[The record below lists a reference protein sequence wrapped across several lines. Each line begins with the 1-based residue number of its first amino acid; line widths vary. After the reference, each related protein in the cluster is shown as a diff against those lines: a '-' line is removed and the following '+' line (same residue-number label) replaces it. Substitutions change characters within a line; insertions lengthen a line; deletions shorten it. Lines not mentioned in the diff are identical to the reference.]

1 MIISKDLF
9 ILGDEYLTMPRQDK
23 YAVCSN
29 RRLESSSSGGCRLA
43 QGSNGGAS
51 GGCGGG
57 SGGHASAAAAA
68 VAAARPVELA
78 FRGLS
83 VSCGTK
89 AILQDVSGL
98 VRPGEM
104 LAVMGPSG
112 SGKTTLLNALAGRL
126 RTDAG
131 VTLLNGEPLNKQL
144 RRRIC
149 YVLQQDIFFPDL
161 TLRQTLNYTAQL
173 RLPESMSYHE
183 KMEHVNQII
192 DVLDLSRCQDTIIG
206 DVMKRGLS
214 GGEKKRASIA
224 CELLTNPTVMLI
236 DEPTSG
242 LDSSTAHSLMSTL
255 KEYAHKENKTLVITV
270 HQPSSQIFYMFDKL
284 LLLCNGQ
291 TAYYGDVNKVV
302 DFFSSIGLQIQQHFN
317 PADFILE
324 QVKRSA
330 EIQEKIIMSAQELR
344 KHPDYPKQLLES
356 SEVYHS
362 QEEVGSQCNYNGAS
376 ANGVNCPQCHKHVW
390 KTFQHKHA
398 EDDSCH
404 KELQGDSQQYVWAI
418 SEEDKPGTEK
428 SKQVELRVMLDPEKK
443 IPTVYSKIAIRD
455 EEDSGRSSWSE
466 VGSSVFSSQDDLGH
480 EQKWPTSFWTQVS
493 VLTRRN
499 FLEAK
504 GRMLSKLNWVQTI
517 GLGVVC
523 GLIWFQVDRTED
535 TIADIRGWIFFSTTY
550 WMLFALFGA
559 LISFPP
565 EREVI
570 NKERAS
576 GAYRL
581 SAYYLAKMIG
591 ELPLTL
597 TLPSAFHLIAYPMLG
612 FHSAHT
618 FLSLWGFLV
627 LSTVVSQSVGLFIG
641 ASCTDL
647 QVSVTVSALYSL
659 STMLFGGYYA
669 SSLPHW
675 LRWLQ
680 YFSMVHYAF
689 QNMHIVEFSSG
700 PDVRCVS
707 RNSHFTACNTGGSII
722 PVEDIIG
729 DHGMPLPIW
738 ANTLVLISFLVFFRA
753 LGYLTLRYIHKPK

>member
-1 MIISKDLF
+1 MRGMKRTKPPPKRQKRPSIQGAPLRDWVLF
-9 ILGDEYLTMPRQDK
+9 YYYYYCRRRYYVHHPAKTCSLSLLHFPALGRSLLSDYALRQR
-23 YAVCSN
+23 A
-29 RRLESSSSGGCRLA
+29 
-43 QGSNGGAS
+43 AS
-51 GGCGGG
+51 F
-57 SGGHASAAAAA
+57 AAAAA
-68 VAAARPVELA
+68 ASAACRPRFPV
-78 FRGLS
+78 RCCS
-83 VSCGTK
+83 SCRFP
-89 AILQDVSGL
+89 GL
-98 VRPGEM
+98 VLTPPHLPSCHIRPFSCSQDSRARKRAHA
-104 LAVMGPSG
+104 AVSAPLCEPYHNG
-112 SGKTTLLNALAGRL
+112 SGKTTLLNALAGRI
-126 RTDAG
+126 RMDSG
-131 VTLLNGEPLNKQL
+131 VVLLNSEPLNKQL

-161 TLRQTLNYTAQL
+161 TLRQTLNYTALL

-255 KEYAHKENKTLVITV
+255 KEYAHRENKTLVITV

-291 TAYYGDVNKVV
+291 TAYYGDINKVV

-324 QVKRSA
+324 QVKRSPD
-330 EIQEKIIMSAQELR
+330 IQDKIIMSAQELK
-344 KHPDYPKQLLES
+344 KHPDYPKQLLENA
-356 SEVYHS
+356 EVYPS
-362 QEEVGSQCNYNGAS
+362 AEDVESQCNYNGAA
-376 ANGVNCPQCHKHVW
+376 ANVVNCPQCHKHVW
-390 KTFQHKHA
+390 KTFQHKYGHL
-398 EDDSCH
+398 S
-404 KELQGDSQQYVWAI
+404 I
-418 SEEDKPGTEK
+418 
-428 SKQVELRVMLDPEKK
+428 LRYNEHG
-443 IPTVYSKIAIRD
+443 SIRD
-455 EEDSGRSSWSE
+455 DEDSGRSSWSE

-517 GLGVVC
+517 GLGIVC

-612 FHSAHT
+612 FHSAQT
-618 FLSLWGFLV
+618 FLSLWGFL
-627 LSTVVSQSVGLFIG
+627 SVGLFIG
-641 ASCTDL
+641 ATCTDL

-689 QNMHIVEFSSG
+689 QNMHIVEFSNG
-700 PDVRCVS
+700 PDVRCLS
-707 RNSHFTACNTGGSII
+707 RNSHFTACNTGGSVI

-729 DHGMPLPIW
+729 DHGTPLPIW
-738 ANTLVLISFLVFFRA
+738 ANTLVLISFLIFFRA
-753 LGYLTLRYIHKPK
+753 LGYLVLRYIHKPK

>member
-23 YAVCSN
+23 YAVCQAS
-29 RRLESSSSGGCRLA
+29 RRLESSSSGGGGGCRLA
-43 QGSNGGAS
+43 QGPS
-51 GGCGGG
+51 G
-57 SGGHASAAAAA
+57 SGCHGVGSSAAAQALSQ
-68 VAAARPVELA
+68 ARPVELA

-83 VSCGTK
+83 VSCGSK

-126 RTDAG
+126 RTDSG
-131 VTLLNGEPLNKQL
+131 CTLLNGEPLNKQL

-161 TLRQTLNYTAQL
+161 TLRQTLNYTARL
-173 RLPESMSYHE
+173 RLPESMSNQE

-192 DVLDLSRCQDTIIG
+192 DVLDLTRCQDTIIG

-214 GGEKKRASIA
+214 GGEKKRANIA

-255 KEYAHKENKTLVITV
+255 KEYAHKENKTLVVTV
-270 HQPSSQIFYMFDKL
+270 HQPSSQIFYMFDRL

-291 TAYYGDVNKVV
+291 TAYFGEVSKVV

-324 QVKRSA
+324 QVKRA
-330 EIQEKIIMSAQELR
+330 PEIQEKIIMHAQELR
-344 KHPDYPKQLLES
+344 KHPDYPKQLQES
-356 SEVYHS
+356 SPVYHS

-376 ANGVNCPQCHKHVW
+376 ANSVNCPQCHKHVW
-390 KTFQHKHA
+390 KTFHHKNP
-398 EDDSCH
+398 EEESCH
-404 KELQGDSQQYVWAI
+404 KGLQNGTQQQYLWAV
-418 SEEDKPGTEK
+418 SEDDKPGTEK

-455 EEDSGRSSWSE
+455 DEDSGRSSWSE
-466 VGSSVFSSQDDLGH
+466 AGSSVFSSQDDLGREH
-480 EQKWPTSFWTQVS
+480 KWPTSFWTQVS
-493 VLTRRN
+493 VLTQRN
-499 FLEAK
+499 FLEAR
-504 GRMLSKLNWVQTI
+504 GRMLSKLNWVQTV

-523 GLIWFQVDRTED
+523 GLIWFQVDRTEA

-591 ELPLTL
+591 ELPLTV

-612 FHSAHT
+612 FHSAQT

-641 ASCTDL
+641 ATCTDL

-669 SSLPHW
+669 SSLPPW
-675 LRWLQ
+675 MRWLQ
-680 YFSMVHYAF
+680 YLSMVHYAF

-700 PDVRCVS
+700 PDVRCLS
-707 RNSHFTACNTGGSII
+707 QNSHFRACHTGGTII
-722 PVEDIIG
+722 PAQDIIG
-729 DHGMPLPIW
+729 DHGTPLPIW
-738 ANTLVLISFLVFFRA
+738 ANTLVLLSFLVVFRL
-753 LGYLTLRYIHKPK
+753 LGYLVLRYIHRPK

>member
-1 MIISKDLF
+1 MASTEEAIASPARRVFCGKEAF
-9 ILGDEYLTMPRQDK
+9 S
-23 YAVCSN
+23 YAPPTS
-29 RRLESSSSGGCRLA
+29 
-43 QGSNGGAS
+43 
-51 GGCGGG
+51 
-57 SGGHASAAAAA
+57 
-68 VAAARPVELA
+68 
-78 FRGLS
+78 RGL
-83 VSCGTK
+83 
-89 AILQDVSGL
+89 
-98 VRPGEM
+98 
-104 LAVMGPSG
+104 G
-112 SGKTTLLNALAGRL
+112 SGKTTLLNALAGRI
-126 RTDAG
+126 RMDSG
-131 VTLLNGEPLNKQL
+131 VVLLNSEPLNKQL

-161 TLRQTLNYTAQL
+161 TLRQTLNYTALL

-214 GGEKKRASIA
+214 GGGEKKRASIA

-255 KEYAHKENKTLVITV
+255 KEYAHRENKTLVITV

-324 QVKRSA
+324 QVKRSPD
-330 EIQEKIIMSAQELR
+330 IQDKIITSAQELK
-344 KHPDYPKQLLES
+344 KHPDYPKQLLENA
-356 SEVYHS
+356 EVYPS
-362 QEEVGSQCNYNGAS
+362 PEDVESQCNYNGAA
-376 ANGVNCPQCHKHVW
+376 ANVVNCPQCHKHVW

-398 EDDSCH
+398 EEDSCH
-404 KELQGDSQQYVWAI
+404 KELHGDNQQYVWAV
-418 SEEDKPGTEK
+418 SEEDKPGAEK

-455 EEDSGRSSWSE
+455 DEDSGRSSWSE

-523 GLIWFQVDRTED
+523 GLIWFQVDRTEE

-612 FHSAHT
+612 FHSAQT
-618 FLSLWGFLV
+618 FVSLWGFLV

-641 ASCTDL
+641 ATCTDL

-659 STMLFGGYYA
+659 STMLFGG
-669 SSLPHW
+669 L
-675 LRWLQ
+675 LRLFPATLATQWTRRQ
-680 YFSMVHYAF
+680 VP
-689 QNMHIVEFSSG
+689 VEKFPLHG
-700 PDVRCVS
+700 MQHR
-707 RNSHFTACNTGGSII
+707 GSVI

-729 DHGMPLPIW
+729 DHGTPLPIW

-753 LGYLTLRYIHKPK
+753 LGYLVLRYIHKPK

>member
-1 MIISKDLF
+1 
-9 ILGDEYLTMPRQDK
+9 MPSPAAAALLQGNDPIRHVLD
-23 YAVCSN
+23 
-29 RRLESSSSGGCRLA
+29 SSSGRLPHGGVA
-43 QGSNGGAS
+43 GNQSGSTTGT
-51 GGCGGG
+51 
-57 SGGHASAAAAA
+57 HH
-68 VAAARPVELA
+68 VAPTRPVELA

-83 VSCGTK
+83 VSCGLSK
-89 AILQDVSGL
+89 VVLQDVSGL

-112 SGKTTLLNALAGRL
+112 SGKTTLLNALAGRVK
-126 RTDAG
+126 TDTG

-144 RRRIC
+144 KRRIC
-149 YVLQQDIFFPDL
+149 YVLQQDVFFPDL
-161 TLRQTLNYTAQL
+161 TLRQTLTYTAKL
-173 RLPESMSYHE
+173 RLPETMSNQE
-183 KMEHVNQII
+183 KEAHVNHII
-192 DVLDLSRCQDTIIG
+192 DILDLRRCQDTIIG

-214 GGEKKRASIA
+214 GGEKKRANIA

-255 KEYAHKENKTLVITV
+255 KEYAQKENKTLVVTV

-291 TAYYGDVNKVV
+291 TAYYGEVSKVV
-302 DFFSSIGLQIQQHFN
+302 DFFGNIGLHIQQHFN

-324 QVKRSA
+324 QVKRA
-330 EIQEKIIMSAQELR
+330 PEIQEKIIAAAQELR
-344 KHPDYPKQLLES
+344 KRPDYPKQLLEEN
-356 SEVYHS
+356 EVYSSH
-362 QEEVGSQCNYNGAS
+362 EVATQCDYTTAS
-376 ANGVNCPQCHKHVW
+376 AANVDCPQCHKQVW
-390 KTFQHKHA
+390 KNFHHRHSSEGQKDEENNA
-398 EDDSCH
+398 NP
-404 KELQGDSQQYVWAI
+404 QQYVWAI
-418 SEEDKPGTEK
+418 SEDDKSGTEK
-428 SKQVELRVMLDPEKK
+428 SKQVELRVMLDPDKK

-455 EEDSGRSSWSE
+455 DEDSGRSSWSE
-466 VGSSVFSSQDDLGH
+466 AGSSVFGSREDLREEH
-480 EQKWPTSFWTQVS
+480 KWPTSFWTQVS
-493 VLTRRN
+493 VLTQRN

-504 GRMLSKLNWVQTI
+504 GRMLSKLNWVQTV
-517 GLGVVC
+517 GLGIVC
-523 GLIWFQVDRTED
+523 GLIWFQIDRTEA
-535 TIADIRGWIFFSTTY
+535 TIPDIRGWIFFTTTY

-591 ELPLTL
+591 ELPLTV

-612 FHSAHT
+612 FHSAQT

-641 ASCTDL
+641 AAFTDL

-669 SSLPHW
+669 SSLPPW

-689 QNMHIVEFSSG
+689 QNMHMVEFSNG
-700 PDVRCVS
+700 PDVRCLPQ
-707 RNSHFTACNTGGSII
+707 NSHFAACNSGSSVI
-722 PVEDIIG
+722 PVQDIIQDNG
-729 DHGMPLPIW
+729 VPLPIW
-738 ANTLVLISFLVFFRA
+738 ANTLILVSFLVVFRL
-753 LGYLTLRYIHKPK
+753 LGYLVLRYIHRPK